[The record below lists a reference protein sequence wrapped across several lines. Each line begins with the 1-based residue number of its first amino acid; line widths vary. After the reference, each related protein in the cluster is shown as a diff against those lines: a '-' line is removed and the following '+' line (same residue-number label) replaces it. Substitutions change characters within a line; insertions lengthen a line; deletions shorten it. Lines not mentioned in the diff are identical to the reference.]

1 MLASSCNR
9 PTEGAD
15 VPYVKC
21 GPCRIRLHKES
32 PEVTLFDG
40 LCPICGLE
48 LEPAIELAE
57 LVGFRAFDL
66 AQGDRA
72 FEPSPGSREQ
82 FVGRVLSAMTHR
94 DATLADTQLDAGR
107 WIDDGG
113 S

>member
-1 MLASSCNR
+1 M
-9 PTEGAD
+9 
-15 VPYVKC
+15 
-21 GPCRIRLHKES
+21 
-32 PEVTLFDG
+32 TLFDG

-82 FVGRVLSAMTHR
+82 FVGRVLSAMTRR

-113 S
+113 SFSNSRRN